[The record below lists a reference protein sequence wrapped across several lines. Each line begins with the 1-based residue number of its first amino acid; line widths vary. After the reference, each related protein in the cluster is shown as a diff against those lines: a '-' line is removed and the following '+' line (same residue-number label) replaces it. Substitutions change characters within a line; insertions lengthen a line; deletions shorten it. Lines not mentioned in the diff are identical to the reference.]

1 MQKEILMFFISISNP
16 FLDLI
21 ANIASS
27 LGEEAIIIVL
37 LGWILYGVDKKKGFA
52 ICGSI
57 LSATITMGILK
68 AIIKAP
74 RPFQVLK
81 EIKGKRLTTA
91 TGYSFP
97 SGHASV
103 SSSMYSAIAIAF
115 KKKTL
120 SIICAIAIVL
130 VALSRMY
137 LGVHWPIDV
146 FGGITIGI
154 TLSFILYSYFYKIAN
169 DKDKKEKV
177 SLNMATIFLIISS
190 LMCLLLVLNI
200 IDRVGYTDLL
210 KTIALASGSYFGFY
224 FESKYINYSI
234 EGKTIIKVIRLII
247 LVALS
252 LLIIGGIK
260 AIFGET
266 YYIIGS
272 FIRYNLV
279 GIFLTYLFP
288 LFFKKL
294 FN

>member
-177 SLNMATIFLIISS
+177 SKNMATIFLIISS

>member
-260 AIFGET
+260 ALFGET

>member
-16 FLDLI
+16 FLDLV

-57 LSATITMGILK
+57 LSATITMGVLK

-81 EIKGKRLTTA
+81 EIEGKRLTTA

-97 SGHASV
+97 SGHASI

-115 KKKTL
+115 KKKAL

-154 TLSFILYSYFYKIAN
+154 TLSFLLYSYFYKIAN
-169 DKDKKEKV
+169 DKKRKEKV
-177 SLNMATIFLIISS
+177 SLNMATIFLITSS
-190 LMCLLLVLNI
+190 LMCILLVLNI

-224 FESKYINYSI
+224 LESKYINYSI

-260 AIFGET
+260 ALFGET

-272 FIRYNLV
+272 YIRYNLV
-279 GIFLTYLFP
+279 GIFLTFLFP

>member
-169 DKDKKEKV
+169 EKDKKEKV

-260 AIFGET
+260 ALFGET